1 MSPLEFSQTLGV
13 VPWSK
18 ITEIIEAVAPTNGAP
33 GERKTLVRSCNG
45 AGKTT
50 TLAAICNWYFSTH
63 ENSIVLTTAS
73 SWTQVRRNLWGE
85 IRRQARQGKLY
96 GIDDKKPRDEAGKYV
111 KRDFDG
117 NPFRITETCIKLS
130 DKHFMLGIAPD
141 VPENA
146 QGFHAEHVL
155 IAIDEA
161 TGVSREIVDALMGN
175 LTGVDAQI
183 VMICNPMNMQSF
195 PYEAE
200 QSGDWKVITISAFE
214 HPNVMGDN
222 EDIKGAVTRKFI
234 EDRLKAWSYE
244 VEAPEITND
253 VRSPMISQLRTTNK
267 ARDSIPNSSFVIDNC
282 LYVSWLKKW
291 FRKTP
296 HIAARILGEWADTE
310 SEGFISMELIQRA
323 SIGPIEQIGPIGTS
337 IKAMGVDV
345 ARSGSDSTV
354 FAYFDGNRQLP
365 FETFQYQ
372 DTMATANKIKQRYD
386 EGWNVIAVDDTG
398 IGGGVTDRLR
408 ELKVPVHAV
417 NFAQKARKL
426 FGYHKELANARAEM
440 YFVLEEEIRNGTIH
454 LLNDASLHREL
465 AAIRLGFSENSI
477 AYRMEDKELTRH
489 RLGHSPD
496 KSDATA
502 LARYGLRLGPPP
514 ENKLF
519 CF

>member
-1 MSPLEFSQTLGV
+1 MSPLEFSKDLGV

-18 ITEIIEAVAPTNGAP
+18 ITEILDAVGTGQ
-33 GERKTLVRSCNG
+33 RKTLVRSCNG

-63 ENSIVLTTAS
+63 DNSIVLTTAS

-85 IRRQARQGKLY
+85 IRKQARHGTLY
-96 GIDDKKPRDEAGKYV
+96 GIEDRKPRDESGKFV

-117 NPFRITETCIKLS
+117 NPFKITETCIKLS

-141 VPENA
+141 TPENA

-161 TGVSREIVDALMGN
+161 TGVSREIIDALMGN

-183 VMICNPMNMQSF
+183 VLICNPINMQSF
-195 PYEAE
+195 PFEAE

-214 HPNVMGDN
+214 HPNVDEGR
-222 EDIKGAVTRKFI
+222 EIIKGAVTRKWI

-244 VEAPEITND
+244 VEAPVANNVLRITNE
-253 VRSPMISQLRTTNK
+253 
-267 ARDSIPNSSFVIDNC
+267 ARDSIRHSSFAIDNSV
-282 LYVSWLKKW
+282 YVHWLNKW

-296 HIAARILGEWADTE
+296 IIAARILGEWADTE

-323 SIGPIEQIGPIGTS
+323 AMGAIGPISPAAAS
-337 IKAMGVDV
+337 LKVMGVDV

-354 FAYFDGNRQLP
+354 FAYFDGPKQLP

-372 DTMATANKIKQRYD
+372 DTMQTANKLKQRYE
-386 EGWNVIAVDDTG
+386 EGWTIIAVDDTG

-408 ELKVPVHAV
+408 EMNVPVLAV
-417 NFAQKARKL
+417 NFAQKARSFL
-426 FGYHKELANARAEM
+426 GPHKELANARAEM
-440 YFVLEEEIRNGTIH
+440 YFVLEQDIRDGSVQ
-454 LLNDASLHREL
+454 LLNIASFHREL
-465 AAIRLGFSENSI
+465 AAVRLGFSENST
-477 AYRMEDKELTRH
+477 AYRMEDKDLTRQ

-496 KSDATA
+496 RSDATA
-502 LARYGLRLGPPP
+502 LARYALHLKKYETRRML
-514 ENKLF
+514 L
-519 CF
+519 